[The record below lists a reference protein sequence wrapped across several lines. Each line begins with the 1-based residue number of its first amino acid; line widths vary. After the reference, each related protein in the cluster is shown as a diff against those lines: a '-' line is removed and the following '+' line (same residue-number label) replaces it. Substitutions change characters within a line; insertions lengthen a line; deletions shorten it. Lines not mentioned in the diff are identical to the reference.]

1 MGEVGLEGWD
11 FSMVLEWHGEEG
23 RGLDSGFRREDG
35 NGKGEWNGEKV
46 GGYNRRKVWL
56 EAARPNVYCARGNGL
71 SLKALLPLLTD
82 HPAFDRLADGL
93 AGGGSATTSVSSGG
107 TALVLSAL
115 REALKRPM
123 LVIAPRQDDARR
135 LLDQLSLYLGSDDA
149 ALPLPEPDV
158 LPFER
163 MTVDAS
169 TNNRRL
175 MAINA
180 LAYSPSDNPAIVVSS
195 LAAALRKTVPP
206 STFQQ
211 TAVTLEAGQ
220 RVRLGELAEAWV
232 NMGYRREHSVEIPGS
247 FSIRGGIVDVFSPN
261 SELPLRLDLFGDEI
275 ESLHLFDPLTQRS
288 MRAVERAR
296 IVPAQESLPLHVDR
310 DEVDRLASE
319 LDFGRCPEGVQERFQ
334 EDLADIFAGAN
345 WDEMDYYHGL
355 VNQSSILD
363 HLTDDAIVVF
373 LQQSYVEQEAE
384 SLEEHVERMRRG
396 RVDRGELPGN
406 FPASTLGWED
416 FAGGLA
422 DRPVLDVT
430 PWNTEGVG
438 FEFRS
443 APSFYGRIERFTSE
457 VKEELVGGKTVVL
470 ASRHARRLAEIL
482 ADAEIGSVL
491 VDDANSNLRPGRVVI
506 VPGSLE
512 HGWRLT
518 LPEAEVLL
526 LTDLEIF
533 GTAKERR
540 SRPRRQVKK
549 SLFLSQLEP
558 GTFVVHEDHGVA
570 RFSGTTSM
578 EANGESRE
586 YLVLEYAESDKLY
599 LPTDHLDRI
608 YPYVGTSDRPPTL
621 TRLSSSEWAR
631 AKERVKASARELAR
645 ELLDLYANRRVA
657 KGHAFSADVVWQQE
671 MEDAFPYEETP
682 DQARVIDEVK
692 ADMEDVQPMDRLV
705 CGDVGY
711 GKTEVAL
718 RAAFKAVNDGLQVA
732 LLVPTTILAQQHYAT
747 FVDRLSPYPIRVDV
761 LSRFRTQKEQRRIVE
776 DLREGAIDIVI
787 GTHRLIQKDIR
798 FRNLGLVVVDEE
810 QRFGVAHKEHIK
822 KLRRSVDF
830 LTLSATPIPRTLY
843 MALSGVRDMS
853 AMDTPPEERYPVKT
867 YVGEYSDHIIQEAV
881 KRELDRGGQVFFLHN
896 RIRSIHRV
904 AADLGKLTPQARIA
918 VAHGRMEESRLEDVM
933 LAFSEGEF
941 NVLVCTTIIES
952 GLDIPNANTL
962 VVDRA
967 DRFGL
972 SQLYQLRGRIGR
984 SSSRAY
990 SYLLVP
996 RGKRITPGAEKR
1008 LQAILE
1014 ASELGSGFR
1023 IAMRDL
1029 EIRGA
1034 GNILGA
1040 EQSGHIHAIGFELYT
1055 KLLNQAVQEL
1065 REQRNG
1071 EAPTQAEA
1079 KEDVRVDLPLSAHI
1093 PNGYIGHLPV
1103 RLNVYQ
1109 RLMDLRSQPQIDDMR
1124 EELRDRFGRMPKA
1137 VDNLLYLVSL
1147 KIMAQKMGVQ
1157 SIASSETE
1165 INITLKESVGG
1176 ARLVLE
1182 RTLGGWASVGNR
1194 QIRLNRRVIGSKWR
1208 AVLDVTMQRLKEF
1221 QEKLSSL
1228 PVGTV

>member
-1 MGEVGLEGWD
+1 M
-11 FSMVLEWHGEEG
+11 
-23 RGLDSGFRREDG
+23 
-35 NGKGEWNGEKV
+35 
-46 GGYNRRKVWL
+46 
-56 EAARPNVYCARGNGL
+56 
-71 SLKALLPLLTD
+71 SLQALLPLLAG
-82 HPAFDRLADGL
+82 HPAFDGL
-93 AGGGSATTSVSSGG
+93 AHKLACGASATASVSTGG
-107 TALVLSAL
+107 TALLIAAL
-115 REALKRPM
+115 RNELNRPM
-123 LVIAPRQDDARR
+123 LVITPRQDDARR
-135 LLDQLSLYLGSDDA
+135 LLDQLSLYLGGDDSTLA
-149 ALPLPEPDV
+149 LPEPDV

-175 MAINA
+175 MALNA
-180 LAYSPSDNPAIVVSS
+180 LAYPAVDNPPVVVAS
-195 LAAALRKTVPP
+195 LAAALRKTLRP
-206 STFQQ
+206 STFRDSV
-211 TAVTLEAGQ
+211 VTLESGQ
-220 RVRLGELAEAWV
+220 RVRLGELAEAWI

-261 SELPLRLDLFGDEI
+261 SDLPLRLDLFGDEI

-288 MRAVERAR
+288 IKSVENAR
-296 IVPAQESLPLHVDR
+296 IIPAQESLPLHVDR
-310 DEVDRLASE
+310 DDVDLLVSE
-319 LDFGRCPEGVQERFQ
+319 LDFGRCPDGVEDRFQ
-334 EDLADIFAGAN
+334 EDLANIFAGAN
-345 WDEMDYYHGL
+345 WDEMDYYHGFI
-355 VNQSSILD
+355 NESSILE
-363 HLTDDAIVVF
+363 HTGDDAVVVF
-373 LQQSYVEQEAE
+373 LQRSQIEQEAE
-384 SLEEHVERMRRG
+384 SLSEHVQRMRQD
-396 RVDRGELPGN
+396 RVGRGELPAN
-406 FPASTLGWED
+406 FPTSTLEWAE

-422 DRPVLDVT
+422 ERPVLDVS

-443 APSFYGRIERFTSE
+443 APSYFGQIERFTSE
-457 VKEELVGGKTVVL
+457 IKEELRGGKIVVL

-482 ADAEIGSVL
+482 SEADIGSVVAGDGSPCL
-491 VDDANSNLRPGRVVI
+491 ESGRVVI

-512 HGWRLT
+512 QGWRLT
-518 LPEAEVLL
+518 LPQGEVIL

-540 SRPRRQVKK
+540 SRPRRPVRKQ
-549 SLFLSQLEP
+549 LFLSQLET
-558 GTFVVHEDHGVA
+558 GAFVVHEDHGVA
-570 RFSGTTSM
+570 RFAGTTSM
-578 EANGESRE
+578 ESNGESRE

-608 YPYVGTSDRPPTL
+608 FPYVGTSDRPPTL
-621 TRLSSSEWAR
+621 TRLSSTEWAR
-631 AKERVKASARELAR
+631 AKERVKESTRELAR

-657 KGHAFSADVVWQQE
+657 RGHAFSADVVWQQE

-692 ADMEDVQPMDRLV
+692 ADMEDAQPMDRLV

-776 DLREGAIDIVI
+776 DLRKGAIDIVI
-787 GTHRLIQKDIR
+787 GTHRLIQKDVK
-798 FRNLGLVVVDEE
+798 FRKLGLVVVDEE

-822 KLRRSVDF
+822 KLRSEVDI

-867 YVGEYSDHIIQEAV
+867 YVGEYSDRIIQEAV

-904 AADLGKLTPQARIA
+904 ADHLGKLAPQARIA
-918 VAHGRMEESRLEDVM
+918 VAHGRMDESRLEDVM
-933 LAFSEGEF
+933 LAFGEGES

-962 VVDRA
+962 IVDRA

-996 RGKRITPGAEKR
+996 RGRRITPGAEKR

-1065 REQRNG
+1065 RDDRAG
-1071 EAPTQAEA
+1071 EGASQEEA
-1079 KEDVRVDLPLSAHI
+1079 KEDTRVDLPLSAHI
-1093 PNGYIGHLPV
+1093 PNDYIGHLPV

-1109 RLMDLRSQPQIDDMR
+1109 RLMDLRGQPEIDDMR
-1124 EELRDRFGRMPKA
+1124 EELRDRFGRLPKA

-1147 KIMAQKMGVQ
+1147 KIMAREMGVQ

-1165 INITLKESVGG
+1165 IGITLKESVGG

-1182 RTLGGWASVGNR
+1182 RSLGGWASVGNR
-1194 QIRLNRRVIGSKWR
+1194 QIRLNRGVMGSKWR
-1208 AVLDVTMQRLKEF
+1208 AVLDVTLQRLKEF
-1221 QEKLSSL
+1221 QERLSSL

>member
-1 MGEVGLEGWD
+1 M
-11 FSMVLEWHGEEG
+11 
-23 RGLDSGFRREDG
+23 
-35 NGKGEWNGEKV
+35 
-46 GGYNRRKVWL
+46 
-56 EAARPNVYCARGNGL
+56 
-71 SLKALLPLLTD
+71 
-82 HPAFDRLADGL
+82 
-93 AGGGSATTSVSSGG
+93 
-107 TALVLSAL
+107 
-115 REALKRPM
+115 
-123 LVIAPRQDDARR
+123 
-135 LLDQLSLYLGSDDA
+135 
-149 ALPLPEPDV
+149 
-158 LPFER
+158 
-163 MTVDAS
+163 
-169 TNNRRL
+169 
-175 MAINA
+175 
-180 LAYSPSDNPAIVVSS
+180 
-195 LAAALRKTVPP
+195 
-206 STFQQ
+206 
-211 TAVTLEAGQ
+211 
-220 RVRLGELAEAWV
+220 
-232 NMGYRREHSVEIPGS
+232 
-247 FSIRGGIVDVFSPN
+247 
-261 SELPLRLDLFGDEI
+261 RLDLFGDEI

-288 MRAVERAR
+288 VRPVEEAR
-296 IVPAQESLPLHVDR
+296 IIPAQESLPLHVDR
-310 DEVDRLASE
+310 DSIDLMASE
-319 LDFGRCPEGVQERFQ
+319 LDFSRCPEGVEERFQ

-345 WDEMDYYHGL
+345 WEEMDYYHGL
-355 VNQSSILD
+355 INQSSILE
-363 HLTDDAIVVF
+363 HLGEDAIVVF
-373 LQQSYVEQEAE
+373 LQRSIVEQEAE
-384 SLEEHVERMRRG
+384 SLEEHAERMRRD
-396 RVDRGELPGN
+396 RVARGELPGN
-406 FPASTLGWED
+406 FPTATVDWGEFSD
-416 FAGGLA
+416 GLKR
-422 DRPVLDVT
+422 RPVLDVS

-438 FEFRS
+438 FEFRG
-443 APSFYGRIERFTSE
+443 APSYFGRMEQFTAELREELRGGRI
-457 VKEELVGGKTVVL
+457 VVL
-470 ASRHARRLAEIL
+470 TSRHARRLAQIL

-491 VDDANSNLRPGRVVI
+491 ADGFNPDLEPGRVVI

-512 HGWRLT
+512 QGWRLT
-518 LPEAEVLL
+518 LPESEVLL

-540 SRPRRQVKK
+540 SRPRRPVKK
-549 SLFLSQLEP
+549 QLFLSQLEE

-570 RFSGTTSM
+570 RFAGTTSM
-578 EANGESRE
+578 ETNGESRE

-608 YPYVGTSDRPPTL
+608 FPYVGTSDRPPTL
-621 TRLSSSEWAR
+621 TRLSSTEWAR
-631 AKERVKASARELAR
+631 AKQRVKESTRELAK

-657 KGHAFSADVVWQQE
+657 KGHSFSADVVWQQE

-692 ADMEDVQPMDRLV
+692 ADMEGVRPMDRLV

-776 DLREGAIDIVI
+776 DLGKGAIDIVI
-787 GTHRLIQKDIR
+787 GTHRLIQKDVK
-798 FRNLGLVVVDEE
+798 FRKLGLVVVDEE
-810 QRFGVAHKEHIK
+810 QRFGVSHKEHIK
-822 KLRRSVDF
+822 KLRRAVDF

-867 YVGEYSDHIIQEAV
+867 YVGEYSERVIAEAM

-904 AADLGKLTPQARIA
+904 AANLGKLAPQASIA
-918 VAHGRMEESRLEDVM
+918 VAHGRMDESRLEDVM
-933 LAFSEGEF
+933 LAFSEGDF

-962 VVDRA
+962 IVDRA

-996 RGKRITPGAEKR
+996 KGRRITPGAEKR

-1055 KLLNQAVQEL
+1055 KLLNQAVKEL
-1065 REQRNG
+1065 REDGADESAAGDEEQQ
-1071 EAPTQAEA
+1071 EA
-1079 KEDVRVDLPLSAHI
+1079 RVDLPLSAQI
-1093 PNGYIGHLPV
+1093 PKDYIGHLPV
-1103 RLNVYQ
+1103 RLNIYQ
-1109 RLMDLRSQPQIDDMR
+1109 RLMDLRDEPQIEDMR
-1124 EELRDRFGRMPKA
+1124 VELRDRFGRLPKA

-1147 KIMAQKMGVQ
+1147 KIMAREMGVQ
-1157 SIASSETE
+1157 SIASSESE
-1165 INITLKESVGG
+1165 ITITLKDGVGG

-1182 RTLGGWASVGNR
+1182 RNLGGWASVGNR
-1194 QIRLNRRVIGSKWR
+1194 QIRLNRRVMGSKWR
-1208 AVLDVTMQRLKEF
+1208 AVLDVTLQRLGEF
-1221 QEKLSSL
+1221 QEKLARL

>member
-1 MGEVGLEGWD
+1 M
-11 FSMVLEWHGEEG
+11 
-23 RGLDSGFRREDG
+23 RQ
-35 NGKGEWNGEKV
+35 
-46 GGYNRRKVWL
+46 VWL
-56 EAARPNVYCARGNGL
+56 SPARPNICQANIAHV
-71 SLKALLPLLTD
+71 SLKALLPLLGS
-82 HPAFDRLADGL
+82 HSAFKGLSERLAKVE
-93 AGGGSATTSVSSGG
+93 SATASVSAGG
-107 TALVLSAL
+107 TALLLGAL
-115 REALKRPM
+115 RHHLKRPM
-123 LVIAPRQDDARR
+123 LVVTPRQDDARR
-135 LLDQLSLYLGSDDA
+135 LLDQLSLYLGDDDS
-149 ALPLPEPDV
+149 ALSLPEPDV

-163 MTVDAS
+163 ITVDGS
-169 TNNRRL
+169 TSNRRL
-175 MAINA
+175 MALDA
-180 LAYSPSDNPAIVVSS
+180 LGRPPCEGPPMVVSS
-195 LAAALRKTVPP
+195 LAAALRKTLPP
-206 STFQQ
+206 STFKQS
-211 TAVTLEAGQ
+211 AVTLTTGQ
-220 RVRLGELAEAWV
+220 KVRLGELADSWV
-232 NMGYRREHSVEIPGS
+232 RMGYRREHSVEIPGS

-275 ESLHLFDPLTQRS
+275 ESLNLFDPSTQRS
-288 MRAVERAR
+288 VRPVESAR
-296 IVPAQESLPLHVDR
+296 IIPAQESLPLHVDR
-310 DEVDRLASE
+310 EGIDRLVSE
-319 LDFGRCPEGVQERFQ
+319 MDFGRCPDGVQERFQ
-334 EDLADIFAGAN
+334 EDLANIFAGAN
-345 WDEMDYYHGL
+345 WDEMDFYHGL
-355 VNQSSILD
+355 INQSSILE
-363 HLTDDAIVVF
+363 HLGDDAIVVF
-373 LQQSYVEQEAE
+373 LQRSQIEQEAE
-384 SLEEHVERMRRG
+384 SLQEHVERMRRD
-396 RVDRGELPGN
+396 RVARGELPAN
-406 FPASTLGWED
+406 FPKSTLEWAE
-416 FAGGLA
+416 FAKGINQ
-422 DRPVLDVT
+422 RPVLDLS
-430 PWNTEGVG
+430 PWNTEGLG
-438 FEFRS
+438 LEFRS
-443 APSFYGRIERFTSE
+443 APSYYGQMEQFTTE
-457 VKEELVGGKTVVL
+457 LREELRQGRVVVL
-470 ASRHARRLAEIL
+470 ASRHARRLAQIL
-482 ADAEIGSVL
+482 GEAEIGSVL
-491 VDDANSNLRPGRVVI
+491 ADDASPSLQPGRVVI
-506 VPGSLE
+506 APGSLE
-512 HGWRLT
+512 QGWRLT
-518 LPEAEVLL
+518 LPGAEVLL

-549 SLFLSQLEP
+549 ALFLSQLEM

-570 RFSGTTSM
+570 RFAGTTSL
-578 EANGESRE
+578 ESNGESRE

-608 YPYVGTSDRPPTL
+608 FPYVGTSDRPPTL

-631 AKERVKASARELAR
+631 AKERVKASTRELAK
-645 ELLDLYANRRVA
+645 ELLDLYADRQVA
-657 KGHAFSADVVWQQE
+657 RGHAFSADVVWQQE

-692 ADMEDVQPMDRLV
+692 ADMEGIRPMDRLV

-747 FVDRLSPYPIRVDV
+747 FVDRLGPYPIRVDV
-761 LSRFRTQKEQRRIVE
+761 LSRFRTPKEQRRIVQN
-776 DLREGAIDIVI
+776 LGKGAIDIVI

-798 FRNLGLVVVDEE
+798 FRNLGLVIVDEE
-810 QRFGVAHKEHIK
+810 QRFGVSHKERLK
-822 KLRRSVDF
+822 KLRREVDF

-867 YVGEYSDHIIQEAV
+867 FVGEYSDRIISEAV

-896 RIRSIHRV
+896 RIRSIQR
-904 AADLGKLTPQARIA
+904 AAAHLGQLAPQASIA

-933 LAFSEGEF
+933 LSFSEGEF

-962 VVDRA
+962 IIDRA

-1065 REQRNG
+1065 REDG
-1071 EAPTQAEA
+1071 AEGAAPQSES
-1079 KEDVRVDLPLSAHI
+1079 KEDLRVDLPLSAQI
-1093 PNGYIGHLPV
+1093 PKGYIGHLPI

-1109 RLMDLRSQPQIDDMR
+1109 RLMDLRSQAQIEDMR
-1124 EELRDRFGRMPKA
+1124 EELRDRFGHLPRA

-1147 KIMAQKMGVQ
+1147 KIMAREMGVQ
-1157 SIASSETE
+1157 SIASTETE
-1165 INITLKESVGG
+1165 IAITLRDGVGG

-1182 RTLGGWASVGNR
+1182 RSLGGWASVGNR
-1194 QIRLNRRVIGSKWR
+1194 QIRLNRRVMGSRWR
-1208 AVLDVTMQRLKEF
+1208 AVLDVTLQRLKEF
-1221 QEKLSSL
+1221 QERMQRL
-1228 PVGTV
+1228 PVGTL

>member
-1 MGEVGLEGWD
+1 MGG
-11 FSMVLEWHGEEG
+11 
-23 RGLDSGFRREDG
+23 
-35 NGKGEWNGEKV
+35 
-46 GGYNRRKVWL
+46 
-56 EAARPNVYCARGNGL
+56 
-71 SLKALLPLLTD
+71 
-82 HPAFDRLADGL
+82 HPGFDRLSERL
-93 AGGGSATTSVSSGG
+93 ANGASETASVSHSG
-107 TALVLSAL
+107 TALLLGAL
-115 REALKRPM
+115 REELKRPM
-123 LVIAPRQDDARR
+123 LVIAPRLDDARR
-135 LLDQLSLYLGSDDA
+135 LLDQLTLYLGDDDA
-149 ALPLPEPDV
+149 VLPLPEPDV

-175 MAINA
+175 MALNA
-180 LAYSPSDNPAIVVSS
+180 LAHASSNDPPVVVAST
-195 LAAALRKTVPP
+195 AAALRKTLPP
-206 STFQQ
+206 RTFRDSGVVLQ
-211 TAVTLEAGQ
+211 VGQ
-220 RVRLGELAEAWV
+220 RVRLTELAEAWAK
-232 NMGYRREHSVEIPGS
+232 MGYSREHSVEIPGS

-261 SELPLRLDLFGDEI
+261 SDLPLRLDLFGDEI
-275 ESLHLFDPLTQRS
+275 ESLNLFDPLTQRS
-288 MRAVERAR
+288 VRPVQSAR
-296 IVPAQESLPLHVDR
+296 IIPAQESLPLHIDR
-310 DEVDRLASE
+310 DEIDLAVSE
-319 LDFGRCPEGVQERFQ
+319 LDFGGCSDGVEYRFQ

-355 VNQSSILD
+355 INQSSILD
-363 HLTDDAIVVF
+363 HLPDDAVVVF
-373 LQQSYVEQEAE
+373 LQRNQVEQEAE
-384 SLEEHVERMRRG
+384 SLGEHVERMRRD
-396 RVDRGELPGN
+396 RVGRGELPGN
-406 FPASTLGWED
+406 FPKATLEWGE
-416 FAGGLA
+416 FAAGLEK
-422 DRPVLDVT
+422 RPVLDVS
-430 PWNTEGVG
+430 PWNTEGQG

-443 APSFYGRIERFTSE
+443 APSYFGRMEQFTSE
-457 VKEELVGGKTVVL
+457 LREELRSGQIVVL
-470 ASRHARRLAEIL
+470 TSRHARRLAQIL
-482 ADAEIGSVL
+482 ADGEIGSV
-491 VDDANSNLRPGRVVI
+491 VAGNGDAGIQPGRVVI

-512 HGWRLT
+512 QGWRLT

-540 SRPRRQVKK
+540 SRPKRAVRKQ
-549 SLFLSQLEP
+549 LFLSQLET

-570 RFSGTTSM
+570 RFAGTTSM

-608 YPYVGTSDRPPTL
+608 YPYVGATDRPPTL
-621 TRLSSSEWAR
+621 TRLSSTEWAR
-631 AKERVKASARELAR
+631 AKERVKESTRELAR
-645 ELLDLYANRRVA
+645 ELLDLYADRKVA

-682 DQARVIDEVK
+682 DQARVIEEVK
-692 ADMEDVQPMDRLV
+692 ADMEHGQPMDRLV

-732 LLVPTTILAQQHYAT
+732 MLVPTTILAQQHYAT
-747 FVDRLSPYPIRVDV
+747 FVDRLSPYPIRVEV
-761 LSRFRTQKEQRRIVE
+761 LSRFRTAKEQRKIVE
-776 DLREGAIDIVI
+776 DLLKGSIDIVI
-787 GTHRLIQKDIR
+787 GTHRLIQKDVR
-798 FRNLGLVVVDEE
+798 FRKLGLVVVDEE
-810 QRFGVAHKEHIK
+810 QRFGVSHKEHIK
-822 KLRRSVDF
+822 KLRREVDF

-867 YVGEYSDHIIQEAV
+867 FVGEYSDLIIQDAI

-904 AADLGKLTPQARIA
+904 AANLGQLNPQARIA

-933 LAFSEGEF
+933 LAFSEGET

-962 VVDRA
+962 IVDRA

-984 SSSRAY
+984 STSRAY

-996 RGKRITPGAEKR
+996 RGKRITPTAEKR

-1040 EQSGHIHAIGFELYT
+1040 EQSGHIQSIGFELYT
-1055 KLLNQAVQEL
+1055 KLLNQAVREL
-1065 REQRNG
+1065 RDEGGNG
-1071 EAPTQAEA
+1071 AAEESET
-1079 KEDVRVDLPLSAHI
+1079 KDDVRVDLPLSAHI
-1093 PNGYIGHLPV
+1093 PKNYIGHLPV

-1109 RLMDLRSQPQIDDMR
+1109 RLMGLRSREQIDDMR
-1124 EELRDRFGRMPKA
+1124 EELRDRFGRIPKS

-1147 KIMAQKMGVQ
+1147 KITAGEMGIQ
-1157 SIASSETE
+1157 SIASFENE
-1165 INITLKESVGG
+1165 IAITLRESVGG

-1182 RTLGGWASVGNR
+1182 RSLGGWASVGNR
-1194 QIRLNRRVIGSKWR
+1194 QIRLNRRVMGKKWR
-1208 AVLDVTMQRLKEF
+1208 AVLDVTLQRLQEF
-1221 QEKLSSL
+1221 QEKLAQL
-1228 PVGTV
+1228 PVGAV